1 MLPTTAEAVRA
12 LLKSDPTLTPTDRQ
26 RIVTVIKEHGRTP
39 EKNAAV
45 APPPRI
51 LRRAEV
57 ASRLGCSLR
66 TVDHW
71 AGCKLLSKVRLPG
84 RVRCAGFRESDI
96 CALIAGGLPDAVG

>member
-1 MLPTTAEAVRA
+1 MLLTT
-12 LLKSDPTLTPTDRQ
+12 
-26 RIVTVIKEHGRTP
+26 
-39 EKNAAV
+39 
-45 APPPRI
+45 PRI

-96 CALIAGGLPDAVG
+96 CALIADGLPDAGMTNHGWEAGTKAPVRDRREGMTRTERGPRMGRE